1 MDEDITI
8 INKNTRNE
16 KIKNLFANNTKKIKI
31 VISAIGLIIFGYF
44 IYEDLKKKN
53 KIKLANRYNLVTI
66 KFISGDKNKFENELI
81 DIVNEKDRIYSP
93 LALYFLIDNNIV
105 NENKKINELFD
116 VIINETSLEEESKNL
131 VIYKKALFN
140 SDFESENNLIQILSP
155 VINSDS
161 VWKSHALYLMA
172 EYFYYKNQKQKSKE
186 FFNQILILENSNPN
200 IKIETQKRLNRDFSD
215 YIFNNFFII
224 HFYNQLFF

>member
-1 MDEDITI
+1 MDEDIAI

-16 KIKNLFANNTKKIKI
+16 KIKNFFVNNTKKLII
-31 VISAIGLIIFGYF
+31 AISAIVLIIFGYF

-81 DIVNEKDRIYSP
+81 DIVNEKDRTYSP

-116 VIINETSLEEESKNL
+116 VIINETSLEEEIKNL

-140 SDFESENNLIQILSP
+140 SDFESENNLIQILNP

-172 EYFYYKNQKQKSKE
+172 EYFYYKNQKQKSKD
-186 FFNQILILENSNPN
+186 FFNQILTLENSNPN

-215 YIFNNFFII
+215 
-224 HFYNQLFF
+224 

>member
-16 KIKNLFANNTKKIKI
+16 KIKNFFLNNTKKII
-31 VISAIGLIIFGYF
+31 ISISAIVLLFFGYF

-53 KIKLANRYNLVTI
+53 KVKLANKYNLVI
-66 KFISGDKNKFENELI
+66 NKYDSEDKNKIKNELI
-81 DIVNEKDRIYSP
+81 DIVNKKDRTYSP

-105 NENKKINELFD
+105 NEKNKINELFD
-116 VIINETSLEEESKNL
+116 IVINETSLEEEIKNL
-131 VIYKKALFN
+131 VIYKKALYN

-186 FFNQILILENSNPN
+186 FFNQILTLENSNPN

-215 YIFNNFFII
+215 
-224 HFYNQLFF
+224 